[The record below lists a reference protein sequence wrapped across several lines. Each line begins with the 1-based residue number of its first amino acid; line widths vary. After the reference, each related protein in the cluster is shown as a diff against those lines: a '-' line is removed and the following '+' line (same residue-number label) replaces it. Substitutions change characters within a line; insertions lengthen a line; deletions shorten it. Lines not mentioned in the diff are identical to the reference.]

1 MSVKLPDIDIDAV
14 TSLEEAKEIISQL
27 LDSLGQQQKELA
39 ELRQEVARLKQQPKK
54 PHFSG
59 QQNQSISATKL
70 LEKKRSTGRKQN
82 GGLSKLTSML
92 RFPKLPPAFVAQ
104 LSLKP

>member
-1 MSVKLPDIDIDAV
+1 MSVKLPDIDINAV
-14 TSLEEAKEIISQL
+14 TSLDEAKEIINQL
-27 LDSLGQQQKELA
+27 LDILGQLQKELA

-70 LEKKRSTGRKQN
+70 LEKKEKHWQKAKRRPIEIDQHVT
-82 GGLSKLTSML
+82 
-92 RFPKLPPAFVAQ
+92 LPEVATCVCGA
-104 LSLKP
+104 